1 MSKRLHAWFDVHFG
15 YQVGKASNNPSASR
29 RRTRVNSAKIMK
41 LLAYGRTKVFRYP
54 HPVRKTKNSPF
65 ACDTSNLDGE
75 EVDMD
80 DEEEEYED
88 VLKKYR
94 NVDLNESKDEVY
106 VDALMTPEKT
116 GRDTRAEYVIR
127 DLRAV
132 GAVLFT
138 LFTNREFPEHFREI
152 REGVLMDT
160 RSVC

>member
-1 MSKRLHAWFDVHFG
+1 MHFG
-15 YQVGKASNNPSASR
+15 YQVGKASNSPSAVFR
-29 RRTRVNSAKIMK
+29 QKNTCKFGEDNGK

-54 HPVRKTKNSPF
+54 HPVRKTKNSPLR
-65 ACDTSNLDGE
+65 AIRLNLDGE
-75 EVDMD
+75 EVDMND
-80 DEEEEYED
+80 DEEEYED

-94 NVDLNESKDEVY
+94 NVDLNESKDDVY

-116 GRDTRAEYVIR
+116 GRDIRAEYVIL

-138 LFTNREFPEHFREI
+138 LFTNRDIPRFSRDSRRNAH
-152 REGVLMDT
+152 GHS